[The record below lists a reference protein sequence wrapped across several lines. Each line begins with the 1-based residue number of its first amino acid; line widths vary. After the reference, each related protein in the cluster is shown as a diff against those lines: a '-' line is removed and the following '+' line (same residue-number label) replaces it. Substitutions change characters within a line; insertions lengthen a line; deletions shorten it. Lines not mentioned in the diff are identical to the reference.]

1 MDGFPSKSTASID
14 KIAKSDWSGL
24 EFEFEHLVRKD
35 KAKAFVQLQF
45 PLKVELVGVL
55 QKHKVSDSN

>member
-1 MDGFPSKSTASID
+1 MVFPQNRLPQSV

-55 QKHKVSDSN
+55 QTHKVSDSN